1 MSMGWESQIIRVSTG
16 KLNTVN
22 DTVIAN
28 QSGITGV
35 SKFGGQLGKVLYLA
49 QDQIST
55 MFDSSVGTLFG
66 GAYRYVHL
74 SEELSTPEPAIGQFL
89 FWDDNPL
96 DPGSYI
102 VTDTGPTDVPQPAG
116 VYVGGIEAGNY
127 GFIQIAGL
135 CYVLFGSLSNAGALG
150 QGIIVTAAGLADNG
164 TPVNPTY
171 VGWMAGAAIPVHNQL
186 GLVELNSSAFRG

>member
-35 SKFGGQLGKVLYLA
+35 SKFGGQLGKVVYLA

-66 GAYRYVHL
+66 GAMPLRASL
-74 SEELSTPEPAIGQFL
+74 GGSFSTPEPAVGQML

-102 VTDTGPTDVPQPAG
+102 VTDTPPTDVPNPAG
-116 VYVGGIEAGNY
+116 VYIGGIEAGTT
-127 GFIQIAGL
+127 
-135 CYVLFGSLSNAGALG
+135 GSSRSRASAICSSDRSATLARWGRASWLRHPDWQTTPRRPTRSMSGGWPALR
-150 QGIIVTAAGLADNG
+150 
-164 TPVNPTY
+164 
-171 VGWMAGAAIPVHNQL
+171 
-186 GLVELNSSAFRG
+186 FRCMTSWVS